1 MQEGREVEGKSVTRL
16 NSQHSI
22 LLLLNSY
29 LLLFLNLG
37 KLQIVRSSGLPRF
50 YKKDVRNDLECHFS
64 GWPLPREVQWSK
76 NGKIITNGT
85 ERIYHSEDRKWEKG
99 KETLRSTLHL
109 PPGGEEQEGD
119 YKCSARNSI
128 TGWESEAIGS
138 IEMIYQCKRS

>member
-1 MQEGREVEGKSVTRL
+1 M
-16 NSQHSI
+16 
-22 LLLLNSY
+22 
-29 LLLFLNLG
+29 LFLNLG
-37 KLQIVRSSGLPRF
+37 KLQIVRYSGSPKSYR
-50 YKKDVRNDLECHFS
+50 KDVPQDLECHFS

-128 TGWESEAIGS
+128 AGWESEAIGS